1 MKSWVERTEEIST
14 RIKQLTDTI
23 IEQRCEVVTSPLA
36 HHLAM
41 AESDWSEMDE
51 SEFDKTLH
59 RTVEEVLTEMNLEHL
74 PLTES
79 SRELRKSI
87 ALSAAVAIVKLLA
100 NEQFLSDVFR
110 DNSGRFLKLISFCA
124 RFSEP

>member
-1 MKSWVERTEEIST
+1 
-14 RIKQLTDTI
+14 
-23 IEQRCEVVTSPLA
+23 
-36 HHLAM
+36 M
-41 AESDWSEMDE
+41 AESDWSEMVE

-110 DNSGRFLKLISFCA
+110 DNSGRFLKLMSFSVQ
-124 RFSEP
+124 FSEL